1 MTNPILGCAPA
12 FAPSLLY
19 SPTVGGVQKFAGCK
33 FIGKISNLLK
43 IDKQHTHDSQH
54 SSKYAGDGA
63 VAEAKR

>member
-1 MTNPILGCAPA
+1 
-12 FAPSLLY
+12 
-19 SPTVGGVQKFAGCK
+19 VGGVQKFAGCK